1 MKSGR
6 HARIL
11 ELVSEQS
18 IETQDDLLNCLKRDG
33 YKATQA
39 TISRDIKDLRLVKAL
54 DSDGREKTSQIAIE
68 NFDFTPP
75 EKIKSVTTN
84 YSRESNIITLNW
96 DTPIDSDFNHVEISY
111 TTNDGLT
118 GI

>member
-11 ELVSEQS
+11 ELISEQS

-54 DSDGREKTSQIAIE
+54 VQTE
-68 NFDFTPP
+68 NTVICHPQ
-75 EKIKSVTTN
+75 KIKMKKNQVLSQCF
-84 YSRESNIITLNW
+84 
-96 DTPIDSDFNHVEISY
+96 PQP
-111 TTNDGLT
+111 
-118 GI
+118 

>member
-11 ELVSEQS
+11 ELISEQS

-54 DSDGREKTSQIAIE
+54 DSDGICHPQ
-68 NFDFTPP
+68 
-75 EKIKSVTTN
+75 KIKMKKNQVLSQCF
-84 YSRESNIITLNW
+84 
-96 DTPIDSDFNHVEISY
+96 PQP
-111 TTNDGLT
+111 
-118 GI
+118 

>member
-11 ELVSEQS
+11 ELISEQS

-39 TISRDIKDLRLVKAL
+39 TISRDIKDLLPCK
-54 DSDGREKTSQIAIE
+54 GT
-68 NFDFTPP
+68 
-75 EKIKSVTTN
+75 
-84 YSRESNIITLNW
+84 
-96 DTPIDSDFNHVEISY
+96 
-111 TTNDGLT
+111 
-118 GI
+118 

>member
-11 ELVSEQS
+11 ELISEQS

-54 DSDGREKTSQIAIE
+54 DSDGKYRYMSPA
-68 NFDFTPP
+68 
-75 EKIKSVTTN
+75 KIKMKKNQVLSQCF
-84 YSRESNIITLNW
+84 
-96 DTPIDSDFNHVEISY
+96 PQP
-111 TTNDGLT
+111 
-118 GI
+118 

>member
-11 ELVSEQS
+11 ELISEQS

-54 DSDGREKTSQIAIE
+54 DSDGKYRYIVNPQ
-68 NFDFTPP
+68 
-75 EKIKSVTTN
+75 KIKMKKNQVL
-84 YSRESNIITLNW
+84 SRCF
-96 DTPIDSDFNHVEISY
+96 PQP
-111 TTNDGLT
+111 
-118 GI
+118 